1 MLVARNDFLRY
12 YILNKNTSS
21 TGEMAFTSG
30 QPRSRSKSISAR
42 DQSTSAR
49 DQSTSARDQLAS
61 ARVFSGLFIPNGGIF
76 ELVCPNRTSRM
87 LCLY

>member
-21 TGEMAFTSG
+21 TGEMAFTLG
-30 QPRSRSKSISAR
+30 QPRSRSKSI
-42 DQSTSAR
+42 SAR